1 MRLPKSAGLVALAF
15 ALAAAAALIFL
26 TPRHDRGGP
35 PPGPRALQEA
45 WPGRKPVD
53 IPAPLAD
60 GPLYSPV
67 LFLDDGASLGTAPSP
82 DGTHLRLLRR
92 AANGD
97 VRQLRRLP
105 IASSPQFAG
114 FAVDGSR
121 VAWAEQ
127 SVGRSEMWSVD
138 LATGTPARRLTADA
152 GDVVFVASDYDL
164 VIADGRL
171 RWASVAPGAEAATEL
186 RSVPL
191 TGGTM
196 TVQREAGQWAMSR
209 RPWLVSAGGGET
221 GPVALR
227 DPVAKRT
234 LTVDTGGGEL
244 ATCSP
249 TWCRVLV
256 LGADGPTRI
265 DLMRPDGA
273 DRRRVAGGAATPS
286 LIDVAVLER
295 FEVLDD
301 NQQLFLYD
309 LVSRKTV
316 QVGEGIG
323 LVSYRAG
330 TLWWSTGTDETT
342 VWHALDLRTLA

>member
-1 MRLPKSAGLVALAF
+1 MKLPKSVGLVALTF
-15 ALAAAAALIFL
+15 ALAAAAVLVFL
-26 TPRHDRGGP
+26 TPRRDQGGP

-82 DGTHLRLLRR
+82 EGTHLRLLRR

-97 VRQLRRLP
+97 VRELRRLP

-127 SVGRSEMWSVD
+127 SAGRSEMWSVD
-138 LATGTPARRLTADA
+138 LATGTPARRLTAGA
-152 GDVVFVASDYDL
+152 GDVVFVASGYDL

-171 RWASVAPGAEAATEL
+171 HWATVAPGAEAITEL

-209 RPWLVSAGGGET
+209 WPWLVSAGAGET

-234 LTVDTGGGEL
+234 FTVDTGGGEL

-273 DRRRVAGGAATPS
+273 DRRRVAGGAATAS

-301 NQQLFLYD
+301 VQQLFLYD
-309 LVSRKTV
+309 LVSRKTI
-316 QVGEGIG
+316 QIGEGIG